1 MITLLC
7 LFVLFIVGFKITGA
21 IISTFFWLFIS
32 VPVALVICLIGLVC
46 MVTIFLIPLGLFL
59 FTLAGKLVFAL

>member
-7 LFVLFIVGFKITGA
+7 LFILFMIGFKITGA
-21 IISTFFWLFIS
+21 IISAFFWLFILL
-32 VPVALVICLIGLVC
+32 PLALVICLIGLVC

-59 FTLAGKLVFAL
+59 FTFAGKLVFAL

>member
-7 LFVLFIVGFKITGA
+7 LFTLFIIGFKITGA
-21 IISTFFWLFIS
+21 IISAFFWLFILL
-32 VPVALVICLIGLVC
+32 PLALVICLIGLVC

-59 FTLAGKLVFAL
+59 FTFAGKLVFAL